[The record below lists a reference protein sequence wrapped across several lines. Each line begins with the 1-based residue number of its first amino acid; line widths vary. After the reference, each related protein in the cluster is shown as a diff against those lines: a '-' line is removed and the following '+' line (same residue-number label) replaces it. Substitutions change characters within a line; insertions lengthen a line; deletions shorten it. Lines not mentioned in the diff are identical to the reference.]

1 LDLGSVPEDQ
11 GPRMYAD
18 PIHTLTHTLEI
29 VGVGILVVL
38 ICCGV
43 VALQNKLRQ
52 NLHDKTK

>member
-1 LDLGSVPEDQ
+1 
-11 GPRMYAD
+11 MYAD